1 MKRLKI
7 LLLSAY
13 AASSHRYW
21 RELLVEH
28 LTEFD
33 WTVVELPDRHFYWR
47 VRSNALTYAME
58 HRKTLLE
65 PYDLVMA
72 TSMVDLCGLRG
83 LLPSISS
90 IPTILYFH
98 ENQFAY
104 PVRKPSSNIINSQL
118 VSVYSAMSADR
129 VLFNS
134 EYNMQSFLNGARE
147 LFEKMP
153 DGVPA
158 NVMGGV
164 ESNSRVVPV
173 PILTGLAAHDA
184 GHRAKRTD
192 RALEIVWNHR
202 WEYDKQPEVFFA
214 AMQMLQEHGVEF
226 VLHVMGQSFREVPPC
241 FNQARESLGDRVATW
256 GYQPRESYLQIL
268 RRADFVVSCAAH
280 DFQGLGMLEAI
291 SLGCVP
297 VAPARVA
304 YREYIPSSFLYQSEI
319 GDNAEPEFLFN
330 KINSVLDGEWPSAP
344 DVSRFY
350 MADLVSKYRQAI
362 NKTIEAAPGV

>member
-1 MKRLKI
+1 
-7 LLLSAY
+7 
-13 AASSHRYW
+13 
-21 RELLVEH
+21 
-28 LTEFD
+28 
-33 WTVVELPDRHFYWR
+33 
-47 VRSNALTYAME
+47 
-58 HRKTLLE
+58 
-65 PYDLVMA
+65 
-72 TSMVDLCGLRG
+72 
-83 LLPSISS
+83 
-90 IPTILYFH
+90 
-98 ENQFAY
+98 
-104 PVRKPSSNIINSQL
+104 
-118 VSVYSAMSADR
+118 
-129 VLFNS
+129 
-134 EYNMQSFLNGARE
+134 
-147 LFEKMP
+147 
-153 DGVPA
+153 
-158 NVMGGV
+158 
-164 ESNSRVVPV
+164 V

-291 SLGCVP
+291 SLG
-297 VAPARVA
+297 
-304 YREYIPSSFLYQSEI
+304 LYQSEI